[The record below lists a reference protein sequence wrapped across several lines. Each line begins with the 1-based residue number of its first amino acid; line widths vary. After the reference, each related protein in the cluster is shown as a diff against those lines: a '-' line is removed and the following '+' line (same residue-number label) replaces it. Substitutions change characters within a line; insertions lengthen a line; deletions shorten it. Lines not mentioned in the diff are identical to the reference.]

1 MAKPGAKAA
10 FAKYGVTL
18 RYPQSSVSGWTPSG
32 GLVVSLWAHH
42 YQKSTP
48 GTMEFSGLASRWSG
62 LGNTEFR
69 ANVAKA
75 HLEKLLV
82 QLVIIKTNKISRV
95 EAGEEASK
103 IDDKEYFPREDL
115 VGEVVDFDGD
125 KYLFRFRKVEP

>member
-1 MAKPGAKAA
+1 MATLGIKAA
-10 FAKYGVTL
+10 FARFGVIL
-18 RYPQSSVSGWTPSG
+18 RNPQSSVSGWSPSG
-32 GLVVSLWAHH
+32 ALVVSLWAHH
-42 YQKSTP
+42 YQKSAP

-62 LGNTEFR
+62 IGNTEFR

-82 QLVIIKTNKISRV
+82 QLVIIKTNKIAKV

-103 IDDKEYFPREDL
+103 IDDKEFFPREDL

-125 KYLFRFRKVEP
+125 KYLFRFKKA